1 MSNDFDAW
9 WFIQRCFMHS
19 IKQKLIPCKLCTY
32 HIITQVKAY
41 VIILCEV
48 LDFGIFLHNMLRYI
62 LISCTFLGA
71 FKLVNL
77 IGTLKHIQKILMFK
91 AIKIDQYGVFTMIRN
106 PIRFDAFSNLEIWI
120 DVLCIYNLDVIV
132 ILPLLLYNSIG
143 YYTSNKLF
151 IITCDLD
158 N

>member
-1 MSNDFDAW
+1 
-9 WFIQRCFMHS
+9 
-19 IKQKLIPCKLCTY
+19 
-32 HIITQVKAY
+32 
-41 VIILCEV
+41 
-48 LDFGIFLHNMLRYI
+48 
-62 LISCTFLGA
+62 
-71 FKLVNL
+71 
-77 IGTLKHIQKILMFK
+77 
-91 AIKIDQYGVFTMIRN
+91 MIRN